1 MKSEQID
8 TPETAENLIAALA
21 KVQGS
26 LPSIHKDATGNY
38 GKYVTLDAIHESVLP
53 LLSANGLAWIT
64 MPTYDDNGE
73 PVLEYKLMHTSGE
86 KLEGRMRMYVSQP
99 NSQQA
104 GSAITYAKRYA
115 ICAVVGVTADE
126 DDDGEAAKTAPAKP
140 YTRAAATATTKPYVA
155 PVSYPAFETLMAEL
169 RIALTNAGLTGEN
182 ASGYCVT
189 VIGKDKPT
197 NSAEVKRLLTA
208 LDQAETNAKELQ

>member
-1 MKSEQID
+1 MKSEQIE
-8 TPETAENLIAALA
+8 TPDPTNLIAALA

-26 LPSIHKDATGNY
+26 LPSIHKDATGNF
-38 GKYVTLDAIHESVLP
+38 GKYVTLDAIHEPVLP
-53 LLSANGLAWIT
+53 LLSANGLAWVT

-73 PVLEYKLMHTSGE
+73 PILEYKLMHTSGE

-104 GSAITYAKRYA
+104 GSAITYAKRQA

-140 YTRAAATATTKPYVA
+140 YAKAVPSTPTKPYVPPA
-155 PVSYPAFETLMAEL
+155 SYQSFDILMDEL
-169 RIALTNAGLTGEN
+169 RVALTNAGLTGD
-182 ASGYCVT
+182 AATGYCVT

-197 NSAEVKRLLTA
+197 NGAEVKRLLAA
-208 LDQAETNAKELQ
+208 LDDAEQAATEPF